1 MAVRNTVSPQGF
13 CHWDFQVTEIKE
25 EGMSYAH
32 TLLYTSITSIS
43 SLWKTIKLLETTL
56 QEAAVTIYSLV
67 AGRET
72 EARTFGT
79 QTKY

>member
-1 MAVRNTVSPQGF
+1 ML
-13 CHWDFQVTEIKE
+13 
-25 EGMSYAH
+25 YAR

-43 SLWKTIKLLETTL
+43 SLWKIIKLLETTR
-56 QEAAVTIYSLV
+56 QEAAATIYSSV

-79 QTKY
+79 QTNY

>member
-1 MAVRNTVSPQGF
+1 
-13 CHWDFQVTEIKE
+13 
-25 EGMSYAH
+25 MSYAH

-43 SLWKTIKLLETTL
+43 SLWKIIKLLKTTL